1 MKCFQPSSTF
11 LNLEPYPLKV
21 SQNLGL
27 QHISHEEV
35 IGKHTKPVAQT
46 LFGDTGNLQV
56 AILVL
61 DGTYTYRKLY
71 YTCICEQQNKSW
83 LRDKDPKERKL

>member
-27 QHISHEEV
+27 QHILHEEV

-61 DGTYTYRKLY
+61 DGTYTYIQKKKKI
-71 YTCICEQQNKSW
+71 TISIS
-83 LRDKDPKERKL
+83 KDVHTLSKKEGR

>member
-61 DGTYTYRKLY
+61 DGTYTYIQK
-71 YTCICEQQNKSW
+71 K
-83 LRDKDPKERKL
+83 KK